1 MVQVD
6 HNFRNSIEWG
16 IELEGRYLSHIIFTD
31 KMKIPLIFILGF
43 HGFMKH
49 LLLSLF

>member
-6 HNFRNSIEWG
+6 HNFHNSIEWG
-16 IELEGRYLSHIIFTD
+16 VELEGRYLSHIIFTD
-31 KMKIPLIFILGF
+31 KMKTRLIFISGF